1 MEWNSG
7 NIRIRPN
14 AFEQA
19 GMQIDRDLHNFDHTT
34 FIRKGWLLARAKLPN
49 GTEIVEQFASPEFAE
64 IRRLQLK
71 YEPNKVLRPV
81 RFADTTNDA
90 GHLQFN
96 VRFIA
101 QGEPIPE
108 GGEEIEFEPA
118 AWHALIRADVT
129 HSFLM
134 LAPTVFDCT
143 YSHRDPQGN
152 VVQDHNGW
160 GAAYV

>member
-14 AFEQA
+14 AFDQV

-34 FIRKGWLLARAKLPN
+34 FIRKGWLLARANLPN
-49 GTEIVEQFASPEFAE
+49 GTEIVEQFASPEYTE

-71 YEPNKVLRPV
+71 YEPHKVLRPV
-81 RFADTTNDA
+81 RFPDTTNEI
-90 GHLQFN
+90 GRPQFN
-96 VRFIA
+96 VVFIK
-101 QGEPIPE
+101 QGEPVPA
-108 GGEEIEFEPA
+108 GGKEIEFEPA

-143 YSHRDPQGN
+143 FAHRDPQGN
-152 VVQDHNGW
+152 VVQENVGW
-160 GAAYV
+160 EASYV